1 MSEPD
6 EGHRFKDLWAW
17 ADEEGEEQHVP
28 PVDPAFVT
36 AVMVVRDAGG
46 WLDQQLAALDDLDP
60 RPARI
65 VAVDAGS
72 EDDSPR
78 ILAEALASG
87 SIDELVTVGRD
98 TTFAESVLAG
108 SGDSTPPWLW
118 ILHDD
123 SAPEPDALGHLLAAA
138 PSADVLFPKLLA
150 PRRRN
155 YPDVIAEAGQSIS
168 RTGQRVGA
176 AEEGEID
183 QHQIEPSAIL
193 GGSTAG
199 MLVRGDAWREL
210 GGLAPELPGSR
221 DGVDFGW
228 RANVAG
234 WRVVTTPLAALVH
247 RSAGRTQERPS
258 RVHPHY
264 DDRLAALRV
273 VGARGTGGARLALS
287 SWARALGFLLAKS
300 PAYAAAELRAHRRYA
315 ATPEATRALAARI
328 PEGDAS
334 YAEDL
339 LPERFWAVRN
349 ALDRIGSGIMDRYR
363 DFTEPDTTL
372 DDLTSDEFSAHSST
386 QRRLVSPGALLATVF
401 LVVGIAAAWRL
412 WGAGTLVGGGLLPA
426 PDGVTAAWEAYG
438 ADGAPWLGIAAVL
451 GTAALGQPLIV
462 SYALVLLGPLL
473 AALAAHSLLRSVGV
487 APWPSSIAAAAW
499 ASSVLVLGLPA
510 AGDVSGLVLA
520 MAGPLL
526 VKACLAVA
534 TDDSIGAESLRAPA
548 RAAFWLFVVA
558 AFWPFA
564 LLLATAGAAAVVVWQ
579 RARFAQW
586 AVPVV
591 AVWLLVAP
599 WLPELFRNPG
609 RWLTGADPLAWPD
622 LPPSGYALLV
632 GRIVESG
639 IPVWLSVTFSVGLA
653 LAAAW
658 SLTRVPSPAAR
669 WAVAGVIAVGLVA
682 GAGASRLAVTVDGD
696 QTRALVT
703 AWALVVVG
711 GMIAAVVLAHP
722 ADGRARRDPALLA
735 VAAVAAVAA
744 GAWPFVG
751 LQGPVRTDP
760 ANLPGYVYD
769 VVGSPRASRALLIAK
784 ADGRLEWNIVD
795 RERPRW
801 GSGERAPAGEFGAD
815 FEGLVQAFSG
825 GNVPEDLAERLR
837 TLAVSHVWLDGFG
850 DDEILA
856 IGNAAGLTHSAAS
869 ETAEV
874 FTVVGL
880 VSRANVVDGGT
891 ATPVADGIVPEGV
904 DDRVLT
910 VSAPRD
916 AELEVRV
923 GGTELAPAA
932 EAGELPT
939 YALGEAHGVLEFGEP
954 REAFAGWWT
963 AVLLAALAL
972 LAAPT
977 MATGSGARRGDEEVA

>member
-17 ADEEGEEQHVP
+17 ADEEDDEQHVP

-36 AVMVVRDAGG
+36 AVMVVRDAEG
-46 WLDQQLAALDDLDP
+46 WLDQQLDALASLDP

-72 EDDSPR
+72 ADASPR
-78 ILAEALASG
+78 ILAEALAAET
-87 SIDELVTVGRD
+87 IDEIVTVGPD

-108 SGDSTPPWLW
+108 SGDPTPPWLW

-123 SAPEPDALGHLLAAA
+123 SAPEPDALGQLLAAA
-138 PSADVLFPKLLA
+138 RSADVLFPKLLA

-183 QHQIEPSAIL
+183 QHQLEPGAIL

-210 GGLAPELPGSR
+210 GGLAPELLGGR

-258 RVHPHY
+258 PQHPHY
-264 DDRLAALRV
+264 RDRLAALRV
-273 VGARGTGGARLALS
+273 VGARGANGARLALS
-287 SWARALGFLLAKS
+287 SWGRALGFLLAKS

-328 PEGDAS
+328 PAGDAS
-334 YAEDL
+334 YADDL

-349 ALDRIGSGIMDRYR
+349 ALDRIGSGVMDRYR

-372 DDLTSDEFSAHSST
+372 DDLTSDEFSTHTSR
-386 QRRLVSPGALLATVF
+386 QRRLISPGALLVAVF
-401 LVVGIAAAWRL
+401 LVVGVAAAWRL

-426 PDGVTAAWEAYG
+426 PDGVTAAWDAYRT
-438 ADGAPWLGIAAVL
+438 DGAPWLGIAAAL
-451 GTAALGQPLIV
+451 GTITLGQPLII

-487 APWPSSIAAAAW
+487 RPWPSSIAAALW
-499 ASSVLVLGLPA
+499 ASSVLVLGLPS

-520 MAGPLL
+520 IAGPLL
-526 VKACLAVA
+526 VKACVAVA
-534 TDDSIGAESLRAPA
+534 TDDSAGAESLRAPA

-579 RARFAQW
+579 RQRVAQW
-586 AVPVV
+586 ATAVV
-591 AVWLLVAP
+591 AVWLLFVP
-599 WLPELFRNPG
+599 WLPELLRNPG

-622 LPPSGYALLV
+622 LPPSGYALMV

-639 IPVWLSVTFSVGLA
+639 IPVWLSVAFFVVLA

-658 SLTRVPSPAAR
+658 SLARMPGPTAR
-669 WAVAGVIAVGLVA
+669 WAVAAVIAVGLVA
-682 GAGASRLAVTVDGD
+682 GAGVSRLAVTIDAD
-696 QTRALVT
+696 QTRTLVT
-703 AWALVVVG
+703 AWALVVIA
-711 GMIAAVVLAHP
+711 GMIAAVVLALP
-722 ADGRARRDPALLA
+722 AERPARRDPALLA
-735 VAAVAAVAA
+735 VAAIAALAV

-751 LQGPVRTDP
+751 LSGPVRTDP

-769 VVGSPRASRALLIAK
+769 VVHSPRASRALLIAK
-784 ADGRLEWNIVD
+784 TDGRLAWNVVD
-795 RERPRW
+795 RDRPRW
-801 GSGERAPAGEFGAD
+801 GSGERSPAGAFGAD

-837 TLAVSHVWLDGFG
+837 TLAVSHVWLDGFS

-856 IGNAAGLTHSAAS
+856 VGNAAGLTHSAAS

-880 VSRANVVDGGT
+880 VSRANIVDGGT
-891 ATPVADGIVPEGV
+891 LTPVAEGVIPEGPS
-904 DDRVLT
+904 DRTLT
-910 VSAPRD
+910 ISEPPD
-916 AELEVRV
+916 TDLEVRV

-932 EAGELPT
+932 EAGDLPT
-939 YALGEAHGVLEFGEP
+939 YALGEAHGPVEFGEP
-954 REAFAGWWT
+954 QEAFAPWWT
-963 AVLLAALAL
+963 AALIAILAL

-977 MATGSGARRGDEEVA
+977 MATGSGARRGDEEEA